1 MCPVGSPE
9 MVEKGFGAL
18 ATVATGAGAAMEV
31 VVVMVVVVVVMVVE
45 SEEEVGAMGAE
56 EANKKYS
63 LHTKLGHLRFID
75 LIIKNENIPF
85 HATSPVQLV
94 VLRRGCRPHLE

>member
-9 MVEKGFGAL
+9 MVEEGFGAL

-31 VVVMVVVVVVMVVE
+31 VVVMVVE
-45 SEEEVGAMGAE
+45 TEEEVGAMGAE

-63 LHTKLGHLRFID
+63 LHTK
-75 LIIKNENIPF
+75 
-85 HATSPVQLV
+85 
-94 VLRRGCRPHLE
+94 